1 MGINDLIKEALELS
15 PAERYRIIE
24 ALERSLDQ
32 PDPSIETL
40 WVERAL
46 ERAERYREGT
56 LETVTID
63 IDSPRRR

>member
-46 ERAERYREGT
+46 ERAKRYREGT

>member
-1 MGINDLIKEALELS
+1 MGINDLIEEALELS

-24 ALERSLDQ
+24 ALERSLEQ

>member
-1 MGINDLIKEALELS
+1 MGINDLIQEALELS

-40 WVERAL
+40 WVERAV
-46 ERAERYREGT
+46 ERAERYRKGT
-56 LETVTID
+56 LETVTLD